1 MIPVK
6 TPTEAANVITTYTL
20 PLELRIPRVVNP
32 KSFIANTRRILAKRN
47 ISVKMADAKREEY
60 KGIWVTLC

>member
-32 KSFIANTRRILAKRN
+32 KSFIANTRRILVRREIVGIKF
-47 ISVKMADAKREEY
+47 ADAKRDEY
-60 KGIWVTLC
+60 KGIWVTL

>member
-6 TPTEAANVITTYTL
+6 TPTEAANVIEKYTL

-47 ISVKMADAKREEY
+47 ISVKMANAKREEY
-60 KGIWVTLC
+60 KGTWVTK